1 MEPKIESRPAF
12 RVVGMKYHGKNEQNE
27 IPLLWGE
34 FVLRLAEVQ
43 NRVDEG
49 ATYGAMGNYVED
61 TGEFD
66 YVAGLNVSTAAKVPE
81 GMVSWDVPAQT
92 YAVFSCT
99 LPTLGTTLEHI
110 HGTWLPASSYR
121 HADGPEFELYRDGEF
136 DPEDPDSLMYIYIP
150 IEK

>member
-1 MEPKIESRPAF
+1 MEPKIESWPAF

-27 IPLLWGE
+27 IPSLWGE
-34 FVLRLAEVQ
+34 FVLRLAELQ
-43 NRVDEG
+43 NRVDEH
-49 ATYGAMGNYVED
+49 ATYGVYGNYEH

-66 YVAGLNVSTAAKVPE
+66 YLAGLNVRTDADIPE

-99 LPTLGTTLEHI
+99 LPAIGKTHECI
-110 HGTWLPASSYR
+110 HGTWLPASGYR
-121 HADGPEFELYRDGEF
+121 HADGPEFELYRDAEF
-136 DPEDPDSLMYIYIP
+136 DPADPDSLMHICIP